1 MLFIMEKKKHTMTD
15 ERIRDQYAGA
25 DIDAADD
32 NKVDAAMVEAETKAL
47 NDNPR
52 NQAIIDD

>member
-1 MLFIMEKKKHTMTD
+1 MDTKKFTQK
-15 ERIRDQYAGA
+15 EQEIRDRYEGA

-32 NKVDAAMVEAETKAL
+32 NKVDASMVEAETKEL
-47 NDNPR
+47 DNNPL

>member
-1 MLFIMEKKKHTMTD
+1 MEKKKHTITD
-15 ERIRDQYAGA
+15 ENIRDQYAGA

-32 NKVDAAMVEAETKAL
+32 NKIDAAMVEAETKAL
-47 NDNPR
+47 NNNPR